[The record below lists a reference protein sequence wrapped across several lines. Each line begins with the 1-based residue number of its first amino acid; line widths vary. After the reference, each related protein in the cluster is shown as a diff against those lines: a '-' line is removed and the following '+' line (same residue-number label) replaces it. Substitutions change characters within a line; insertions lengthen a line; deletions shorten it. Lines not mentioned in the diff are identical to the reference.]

1 MGEMH
6 CGSAAAMQERNVEGG
21 KLMGGNSA
29 LKTYTEKTQVQKT
42 GVPHEFS
49 QGTPAV
55 NYLVNFA
62 DLSTD

>member
-6 CGSAAAMQERNVEGG
+6 CGSAAAMQERSLEGG
-21 KLMGGNSA
+21 KLMGGILHSRRIQ
-29 LKTYTEKTQVQKT
+29 KTQVKKT
-42 GVPHEFS
+42 GVPYEFS

>member
-1 MGEMH
+1 
-6 CGSAAAMQERNVEGG
+6 
-21 KLMGGNSA
+21 MGGNSA

-42 GVPHEFS
+42 GVPYEFS
-49 QGTPAV
+49 QGTPVV

>member
-6 CGSAAAMQERNVEGG
+6 CGNIAAMRKRYGG
-21 KLMGGNSA
+21 RKVDGGGILHSRRIQ
-29 LKTYTEKTQVQKT
+29 KTQMQKT
-42 GVPHEFS
+42 GVPYEFS

>member
-6 CGSAAAMQERNVEGG
+6 CGSIAAMRKRYGG
-21 KLMGGNSA
+21 RKVDGGGNSA

-42 GVPHEFS
+42 GVPYEFS

>member
-6 CGSAAAMQERNVEGG
+6 CGSIAAMRKRYGG
-21 KLMGGNSA
+21 RKVDGGNSA

-42 GVPHEFS
+42 GVPYEFS